1 MNFFTKKINFILF
14 ITIFLF
20 CNTSI
25 YAKDGNQKYSKK
37 NISNYFSGLIYM
49 NQANNDAAFKH
60 FKKIQFLKEKHS
72 NYNIQFARTLVLLDK
87 FDQAYSFLN
96 ETWNEDEY
104 FFESDLL
111 LGLESFLNEDFSKA
125 EKHFK
130 RINNSSNYDFYFED
144 FLGNMMLAWITSV
157 QKDQKGAENILKKIP
172 ERYKN
177 LTSVQSIFIK
187 CYFNNSETENDFKNL
202 ILENDLNF
210 SRYNYFL
217 ANYLLYRNK
226 EEEAK
231 KIIYNA
237 RKKYSSNLLIK
248 ETKNFLEKG
257 KIKKI
262 KNFFDC
268 GNPNDSIAEIFYV
281 IANFYST
288 QEDYRLSNFFLKIS
302 LYLNNKFSPNKT
314 LLAEN
319 FFYQEKYVSSKKI
332 YDSIK
337 SIGPAYSWYASLSN
351 AIISSDLNE
360 KNNSIAKLE
369 KNFNSLSEPTYE
381 HYYELAN
388 FYKDNKFY
396 KKSIKYYFL
405 ALEKIDQDNILVSK
419 IYNRIGTSYE
429 RLGEWE
435 KAETNLMESLK
446 ILPDQAHTL
455 NYLAYMWV
463 EKGKNI
469 EEALQM
475 LEKAVKLKKNDG
487 YIIDSLGWAH
497 YMNKNYQDAEKYL
510 QKAVELMPLDPV
522 INDHY
527 ADALWMLEKKMQA
540 RYIWS
545 HVLSFKTT
553 EEKLKE
559 DINKKIIFGISKK
572 L

>member
-20 CNTSI
+20 PNTSI
-25 YAKDGNQKYSKK
+25 YAKDGNQKYSKS

-87 FDQAYSFLN
+87 FDQAYLFLD

-125 EKHFK
+125 KKHFK

-144 FLGNMMLAWITSV
+144 FLGNMMLAWIASV
-157 QKDQKGAENILKKIP
+157 QKDEKGAENILKNIP

-177 LTSVQSIFIK
+177 LTNVQSIFIK

-210 SRYNYFL
+210 SRYNFFL
-217 ANYLLYRNK
+217 ANYLLFHNK

-257 KIKKI
+257 KIRKI

-268 GNPNDSIAEIFYV
+268 RNPKDSIAEIFYV

-288 QEDYRLSNFFLKIS
+288 QEDYRLSNFFLRIS
-302 LYLNNKFSPNKT
+302 LYLNSKFSPNKT

-319 FFYQEKYVSSKKI
+319 FFYQEKYDSSKKI

-337 SIGPAYSWYASLSN
+337 SIGTAYSWYASLSN
-351 AIISSDLNE
+351 AIILSDIKE
-360 KNNSIAKLE
+360 KNNSITNLE
-369 KNFNSLSEPTYE
+369 KNFNSLPDPTYE

-388 FYKDNKFY
+388 FYKDNKFF

-429 RLGEWE
+429 RLGEWK

-463 EKGKNI
+463 EKKKNI

-527 ADALWMLEKKMQA
+527 ADALWMLEKRMQA

-559 DINKKIIFGISKK
+559 DVNKKIIFGVSKK

>member
-1 MNFFTKKINFILF
+1 MFS
-14 ITIFLF
+14 
-20 CNTSI
+20 NTLI
-25 YAKDGNQKYSKK
+25 YAKDRNQKYSKN

-60 FKKIQFLKEKHS
+60 FKKVQFLKEKHS

-96 ETWNEDEY
+96 ETWNENEY

-144 FLGNMMLAWITSV
+144 FLGNMMLAWIASV
-157 QKDQKGAENILKKIP
+157 QEDQKGAENILKKIP
-172 ERYKN
+172 ERYRN
-177 LTSVQSIFIK
+177 LTNVQSIFIK
-187 CYFNNSETENDFKNL
+187 CYFSNSETENDFKNL

-217 ANYLLYRNK
+217 ANYLLFQNK

-257 KIKKI
+257 KIKEI

-268 GNPNDSIAEIFYV
+268 RNPKDSIAEIFYV

-302 LYLNNKFSPNKT
+302 LYLNIKFSPNKT

-319 FFYQEKYVSSKKI
+319 FFYQEKYDSSKKI

-337 SIGPAYSWYASLSN
+337 SIGSAYAWYASLSN
-351 AIISSDLNE
+351 AIISSDIKE
-360 KNNSIAKLE
+360 KNNSIASLE
-369 KNFNSLSEPTYE
+369 KNFNSLPDPTYE

-388 FYKDNKFY
+388 YYKDNKFF
-396 KKSIKYYFL
+396 KKSIKYYLL
-405 ALEKIDQDNILVSK
+405 ALEKINKDNVLVPK

-429 RLGEWE
+429 RLGEWK
-435 KAETNLMESLK
+435 KAETNLLKSLE

-463 EKGKNI
+463 EKEKNI
-469 EEALQM
+469 EKALQM
-475 LEKAVKLKKNDG
+475 LEKAVTLKKNDG

-527 ADALWMLEKKMQA
+527 ADTLWMLEKRMQA

>member
-1 MNFFTKKINFILF
+1 
-14 ITIFLF
+14 
-20 CNTSI
+20 
-25 YAKDGNQKYSKK
+25 
-37 NISNYFSGLIYM
+37 M

-87 FDQAYSFLN
+87 FDQAYLFLD

-125 EKHFK
+125 KKHFK

-144 FLGNMMLAWITSV
+144 FLGNMMLAWIASV
-157 QKDQKGAENILKKIP
+157 QKDQKGAENILKNIP

-177 LTSVQSIFIK
+177 LTNVQSIFIK

-210 SRYNYFL
+210 SRYNFFL
-217 ANYLLYRNK
+217 ANYLLFHNK

-257 KIKKI
+257 KIRKI

-268 GNPNDSIAEIFYV
+268 RNPKDSIAEIFYV

-288 QEDYRLSNFFLKIS
+288 QEDYRLSNFFLRIS
-302 LYLNNKFSPNKT
+302 LYLNSKFSPNKT

-319 FFYQEKYVSSKKI
+319 FFYQEKYDSSKKI

-337 SIGPAYSWYASLSN
+337 SIGTAYSWYASLSN
-351 AIISSDLNE
+351 AIILSDIKE
-360 KNNSIAKLE
+360 KNNSITNLE
-369 KNFNSLSEPTYE
+369 KNFNSLPDPTYE

-388 FYKDNKFY
+388 FYKDNKFF

-429 RLGEWE
+429 RLGEWK

-463 EKGKNI
+463 EKKKNI
-469 EEALQM
+469 EEGLQM

-527 ADALWMLEKKMQA
+527 ADVLWMLEKRMQA

-559 DINKKIIFGISKK
+559 DVNKKIIFGVSKK